1 MKKRLLSTLL
11 ALTLCLGPALPAL
24 AAEEDFVI
32 EDGVLVAYNG
42 PGQNARPNR
51 RAASGTCPATS
62 SMSSK
67 RAIWTIKGLSEG
79 LPLAAYIFRAD
90 AGFNASPPKPYTV
103 SVGKATRPPPRN
115 ISPASRRVCSS
126 VSEKTR

>member
-42 PGQNARPNR
+42 HR
-51 RAASGTCPATS
+51 SEEHTS
-62 SMSSK
+62 ELQSH
-67 RAIWTIKGLSEG
+67 
-79 LPLAAYIFRAD
+79 AY
-90 AGFNASPPKPYTV
+90 
-103 SVGKATRPPPRN
+103 
-115 ISPASRRVCSS
+115 
-126 VSEKTR
+126 